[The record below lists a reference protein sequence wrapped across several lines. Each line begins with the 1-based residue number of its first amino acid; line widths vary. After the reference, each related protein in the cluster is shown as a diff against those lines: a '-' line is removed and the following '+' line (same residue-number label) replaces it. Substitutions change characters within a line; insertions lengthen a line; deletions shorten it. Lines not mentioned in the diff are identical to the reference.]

1 MRSLP
6 RLLETDEL
14 DFLATGAWILGTG
27 GGGSPYASHLGVRR
41 FYDEGAR
48 ITLIDP
54 DELAEDDLVAV
65 VSTMGAPLVFQ
76 ERMTDA
82 AFAVKPVRAMEDYL
96 GRSFRAVMTV
106 EVGGCNAFQPLL
118 VAAASGLPVVD
129 ADAMGRA
136 YPEAQMQSFSIAGLK
151 MYPHAV
157 SDVRDNDVI
166 IARASGWHEME
177 RVRRKVC
184 TEFGSVATT
193 CQAPRTGAEIKRFA
207 VLRTLSQAISLGKEV
222 HRARGAHED
231 PVEAT
236 IRAASGKR
244 LFAGKVIDVQRQTTE
259 GFLRGTLQLD
269 GMEGDAG
276 ARFDVAFQNEFTIAW
291 RDGAVTATTPDLIC
305 VLDSI
310 SGEAI
315 GTESLR
321 FGQRVTVVALPSPAI
336 HCSPEG
342 LAHVGPRA
350 FGYDVDFRSVFEA
363 TQGGRA

>member
-1 MRSLP
+1 MARTIESQ
-6 RLLETDEL
+6 EL
-14 DFLATGAWILGTG
+14 DDLATGAWILGTG
-27 GGGSPYASHLGVRR
+27 GGGSPYASWLAIRQ
-41 FYDEGAR
+41 FYDGGGR
-48 ITLIDP
+48 VTLLDP
-54 DELAEDDLVAV
+54 DKLADDDLVAV

-82 AFAVKPVRAMEDYL
+82 DFAVKPVRAMEDYL
-96 GRSFRAVMTV
+96 GRPFRAVMTV

-151 MYPHAV
+151 MFPHAV

-166 IARASGWHEME
+166 ITRASGWHEME

-184 TEFGSVATT
+184 TEYGSVATT
-193 CQAPRTGAEIKRFA
+193 CQAPRTGAEVKQFA
-207 VLRTLSQAISLGKEV
+207 VLRTLTQAISLGGEV
-222 HRARGAHED
+222 RRARAAHED

-244 LFAGKVIDVQRQTTE
+244 LFTGKVIDVQRQTTE
-259 GFLRGTLQLD
+259 GFLRGTLHLD
-269 GMEGDAG
+269 GMDGDAG
-276 ARFDVAFQNEFTIAW
+276 TRFDIAFQNEFTIAW
-291 RDGAVTATTPDLIC
+291 HEGAVAATTPDLIC

-321 FGQRVTVVALPSPAI
+321 FGQRVAVVALPSPAI
-336 HCSPEG
+336 HRSPEG

-350 FGYDVDFRSVFEA
+350 FGYDVDFRSVFDA
-363 TQGGRA
+363 TREERA